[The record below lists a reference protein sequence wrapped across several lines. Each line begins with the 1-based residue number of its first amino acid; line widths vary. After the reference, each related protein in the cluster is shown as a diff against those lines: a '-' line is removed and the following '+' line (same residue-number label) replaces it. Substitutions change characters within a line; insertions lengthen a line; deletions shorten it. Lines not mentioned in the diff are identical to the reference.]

1 MPPATKPRFESVN
14 QSAVLL
20 DLEKAAE
27 SIRRL
32 ARLSPVLSNK
42 ELEAAIDL
50 LVASTDNN
58 LANRLV
64 LQLANHRISE
74 TTETIDPI
82 RLTGFTILMTREKTS
97 TLAFLRSVKSTV
109 PEKEQR
115 RIDQLIRHQ
124 AVTTTIGI
132 EPDHVQPRR
141 LVAIPK

>member
-64 LQLANHRISE
+64 HALDAESISS
-74 TTETIDPI
+74 P
-82 RLTGFTILMTREKTS
+82 
-97 TLAFLRSVKSTV
+97 
-109 PEKEQR
+109 
-115 RIDQLIRHQ
+115 
-124 AVTTTIGI
+124 
-132 EPDHVQPRR
+132 PRR
-141 LVAIPK
+141 LAAIEC